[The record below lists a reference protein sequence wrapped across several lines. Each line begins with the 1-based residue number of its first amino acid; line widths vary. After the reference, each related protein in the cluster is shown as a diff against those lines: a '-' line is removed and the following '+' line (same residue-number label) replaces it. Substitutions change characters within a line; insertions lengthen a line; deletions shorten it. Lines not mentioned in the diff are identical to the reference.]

1 MEPDTVE
8 PPHVHRFS
16 HNAMNTTF
24 SLRFVHQDPVYAAQL
39 AAHSIEIIDRIEQ
52 HLSRYIPASEVSQ
65 INQLAA
71 GETLILSELCY
82 DCLQRGFEAYQATG
96 GRFDITLGRQI
107 DLIKTGQS
115 PTNAPEQ
122 IGQFALAPDRPQ
134 IHCIQAGKL
143 IDLGGLGKGFAL
155 DKVHANLRQFYC
167 SSALLSAGASTHL
180 AIGKQTWPI
189 QLKGQCINVTLPLQ
203 QAAISASGLADQ
215 GHHIVSALEP
225 EHQAVYPRV
234 WFVAETACD
243 ADIWSTTAMLM
254 DAAGCQALLH
264 EDYPLVVD
272 SSIISPWL
280 ETKLNAKD
288 TTFLSK

>member
-1 MEPDTVE
+1 MEANRLE

-24 SLRFVHQDPVYAAQL
+24 SLRFVHQDPGYAAQL

-52 HLSRYIPASEVSQ
+52 HLSRYLPASEVSQ

-71 GETLILSELCY
+71 GESLILSELCY
-82 DCLQRGFEAYQATG
+82 NCLQKGFQAYQATG

-107 DLIKTGQS
+107 DLMKSGQS
-115 PTNAPEQ
+115 LPSAPEQ

-155 DKVHANLRQFYC
+155 DQVHANLRQLNC
-167 SSALLSAGASTHL
+167 GSALLSAGASTHF
-180 AIGKQTWPI
+180 AIGEQTWPI
-189 QLKGQCINVTLPLQ
+189 QLKGQCIDVTLPLQ
-203 QAAISASGLADQ
+203 QAAISASGFAEQ
-215 GHHIVSALEP
+215 GNHIVSVLEP

-234 WFVAETACD
+234 WFVAKTACD

-254 DAAGCQALLH
+254 DAAECQALLD
-264 EDYPLVVD
+264 EECPLILD
-272 SSIISPWL
+272 SPILSPWL
-280 ETKLNAKD
+280 QRQLR
-288 TTFLSK
+288 L